1 MLKNDTLF
9 KYLFCLGANMK
20 PEEYEKYV
28 DITGRKFIKYYVL
41 WRLIEVSM
49 AMLFIGIAFVVGY
62 YVVLPNVMASVPK
75 IAFE

>member
-1 MLKNDTLF
+1 
-9 KYLFCLGANMK
+9 MK